1 MMPKVT
7 KLFKIGLILSSC
19 LVIVTFISTLFLSFF
34 ELPLARTSAGIEC
47 FSLALLL
54 FFFQKYAEQTVS
66 KEADYWIPRKFGLG
80 MSINPHTKT
89 SKRGTT
95 LLVCLLILGGILLI
109 IL

>member
-34 ELPLARTSAGIEC
+34 EIPLARTSAGIEC
-47 FSLALLL
+47 FSLAFLL

-109 IL
+109 FL